1 MPSPSSGVRPQDYAT
16 VFGYRGLNL
25 DAFPVGCLVDSGPDT
40 GVHALEVN
48 AVGKFPYLPVEPF
61 PPRVV
66 GHASNVSGECFKYFS
81 HLRKAFL

>member
-48 AVGKFPYLPVEPF
+48 AVG
-61 PPRVV
+61 
-66 GHASNVSGECFKYFS
+66 
-81 HLRKAFL
+81 